1 MLKILIADDEQIERR
16 YLKNLLQKHRA
27 LYQIV
32 GEAATGEEVLKL
44 TSQLKPDVI
53 IMDINMPSMNG
64 LDSANLIKKK
74 YPNICILLN
83 TAYAEFEF
91 ARRALEYG
99 LDAYLLKP
107 AKEEEIIDAIEK
119 CTKNRKKYIVSS
131 ASTIPENIGTS
142 NNAIDPVIHYID
154 QNYNK
159 NITLEEL
166 AQIAHFSSPYL
177 SKVFHQATG
186 LTIKTYITLK
196 RIENAKHLLK
206 NSKLSIQEIA
216 VSCGFPNLSHFD
228 RVFKQQTGMSP
239 VSYRNN

>member
-99 LDAYLLKP
+99 LDAYLLK
-107 AKEEEIIDAIEK
+107 
-119 CTKNRKKYIVSS
+119 
-131 ASTIPENIGTS
+131 
-142 NNAIDPVIHYID
+142 
-154 QNYNK
+154 
-159 NITLEEL
+159 
-166 AQIAHFSSPYL
+166 
-177 SKVFHQATG
+177 
-186 LTIKTYITLK
+186 
-196 RIENAKHLLK
+196 

>member
-1 MLKILIADDEQIERR
+1 M
-16 YLKNLLQKHRA
+16 
-27 LYQIV
+27 
-32 GEAATGEEVLKL
+32 
-44 TSQLKPDVI
+44 
-53 IMDINMPSMNG
+53 
-64 LDSANLIKKK
+64 
-74 YPNICILLN
+74 
-83 TAYAEFEF
+83 
-91 ARRALEYG
+91 
-99 LDAYLLKP
+99 
-107 AKEEEIIDAIEK
+107 DAIEK

-196 RIENAKHLLK
+196 RLENAKHLLK

-216 VSCGFPNLSHFD
+216 VSCGFPNLSHID

>member
-16 YLKNLLQKHRA
+16 YLKNLLQNHRA
-27 LYQIV
+27 MYQIV
-32 GEAATGEEVLKL
+32 GEAATGEEVLNL
-44 TSQLKPDVI
+44 TRRLKPDII

-107 AKEEEIIDAIEK
+107 ATEKEIMDAIEK
-119 CTKNRKKYIVSS
+119 CIKNRQKYTPANASIVMH
-131 ASTIPENIGTS
+131 
-142 NNAIDPVIHYID
+142 NAETEHNSIELVIRYID
-154 QNYNK
+154 QNYNR
-159 NITLEEL
+159 NITLDEL
-166 AQIAHFSSPYL
+166 SKIAHFSSQYL
-177 SKVFHQATG
+177 SKVFHQTTG
-186 LTIKTYITLK
+186 LTIKSYITLK
-196 RIENAKHLLK
+196 RIENAKYLLK
-206 NSKLSIQEIA
+206 NSKFSIQEIA

-228 RVFKQQTGMSP
+228 RVFKQQTGFSP
-239 VSYRNN
+239 ISYRND